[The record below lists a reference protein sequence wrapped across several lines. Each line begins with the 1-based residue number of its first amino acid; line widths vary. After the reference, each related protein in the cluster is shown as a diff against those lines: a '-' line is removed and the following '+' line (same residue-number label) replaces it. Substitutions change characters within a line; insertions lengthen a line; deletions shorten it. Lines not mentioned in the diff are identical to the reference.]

1 MAFHLEG
8 PWLSTVGKRRGKQK
22 FRSAEE
28 AKKARELEESWKSLQ
43 QKWNDEHPKKKPV
56 ATRLSNQAPRPYV
69 RQTPKIPS
77 LNNGIDSGVA
87 ALKAAPVYTGDK
99 VLGVAVMH
107 KSCLQPI
114 FNEQAAKDS
123 AAMRR

>member
-8 PWLSTVGKRRGKQK
+8 PWLSTVGKRKGKQK
-22 FRSAEE
+22 FRTAEE
-28 AKKARELEESWKSLQ
+28 ARKARELEESWKSLQ
-43 QKWNDEHPKKKPV
+43 QKWNNEKPMTKS
-56 ATRLSNQAPRPYV
+56 ATSLIRQAPKPYV

-77 LNNGIDSGVA
+77 LNNGVDSGVA
-87 ALKAAPVYTGDK
+87 ALKPTPVYTGDQ

-123 AAMRR
+123 ASMRR

>member
-8 PWLSTVGKRRGKQK
+8 PWLSTVGKRKGKQK
-22 FRSAEE
+22 FRNAEE
-28 AKKARELEESWKSLQ
+28 ARKARELEDSWKSLQ
-43 QKWNDEHPKKKPV
+43 EKWNTEHKSQRKAATPLVRQTPK
-56 ATRLSNQAPRPYV
+56 PYV

-77 LNNGIDSGVA
+77 LNNGVDSGVA
-87 ALKAAPVYTGDK
+87 SLKATPVYTGDK

-123 AAMRR
+123 ASMRR